1 MATKI
6 PQAQRDQRNIIAKIE
21 RIIEEMKLPLEK
33 SGSGTQVFTIKWPT
47 APARAQGYPIFLEK
61 LDTQTYSRQRKK
73 INYELKYKTK
83 TSSLK
88 SPYIELPQFPKSK
101 MKKLWI
107 QFKYTTR
114 GASFSDSYK
123 TEMGESLV
131 AWKLAYLLNGGTEKL
146 TEESLRIGSDD
157 YNEFNSK
164 IGNHVSSWNNQRLMQ
179 DCIVWF
185 SIDPKWQRSI
195 NATAAILKKN
205 ITFRTVGAWRIERP
219 DSLPKTINPYDIYN
233 KSSSKLRMTPN
244 NDKWNPGDIWFM
256 NKDGENQLTAYSR
269 DFSNQK
275 DAMDSLNDL
284 NDLNGM
290 LIHQYNLHN
299 IVGMSLKKVGDVDN
313 GYNVQFKL
321 VNSKNYFDEEVEL
334 DTSKANKGIEL
345 KSSNQDISFF
355 LKIRKVERDPKT
367 ENVTK
372 RYPWYN
378 ANNTFLKLK
387 TKAGGY
393 RLELNIKGTEARHG
407 SIGTKGY
414 QSIIWETDRTGVN
427 NLRSVQ
433 KEYPDLQFGR
443 NATDQFLSFD
453 ITSNTTPSLM
463 GLVNGYMEEIF
474 NYVNDDSHVFEMQS
488 KPDWMQSKV
497 IASELGYVVKSTGR
511 KETINSIVENL
522 YRIAASSGMVYGTT
536 SEIKKILK
544 ENDPKL
550 SGVGEREIVMNSSIH
565 AKVY

>member
-1 MATKI
+1 MTTQADQANILFEVKKI
-6 PQAQRDQRNIIAKIE
+6 ITD
-21 RIIEEMKLPLEK
+21 MKLEFKEK
-33 SGSGTQVFTIKWPT
+33 GKGTLVYTVKWPT
-47 APARAQGYPIFLEK
+47 APARAQGYPKFLEK
-61 LDTQTYSRQRKK
+61 LSSV
-73 INYELKYKTK
+73 KYGKNNKSIDYQMLFKTK

-88 SPYIELPQFPKSK
+88 SPYIELPHFPKAVR
-101 MKKLWI
+101 KKLWI
-107 QFKYTTR
+107 EFKYSTK

-123 TEMGESLV
+123 TLMGESLV
-131 AWKLAYLLNGGTEKL
+131 AWKLAYLLNGGTNDL
-146 TEESLRIGSDD
+146 TQDSLVIGSDD
-157 YNEFNSK
+157 YNDFNSK

-195 NATAAILKKN
+195 NSTAAVLKKK
-205 ITFRTVGAWRIERP
+205 ITFKTTGAWRIERP
-219 DSLPKTINPYDIYN
+219 DSLPKEINPYDIYN
-233 KSSSKLRMTPN
+233 KASSKLRMTPN

-256 NKDGENQLTAYSR
+256 NKDGENKLSEYSR
-269 DFSNQK
+269 DFSSQK

-299 IVGMSLKKVGDVDN
+299 IIGMSLKKIGDVDN

-334 DTSKANKGIEL
+334 DTSKANNGIEL

-367 ENVTK
+367 ENITK

-378 ANNTFLKLK
+378 ANNTYLKLK

-414 QSIIWETDRTGVN
+414 QSIIWETDRTGVEKLKKVQSEYS
-427 NLRSVQ
+427 NLT
-433 KEYPDLQFGR
+433 FGR
-443 NATDQFLSFD
+443 NSTDQFLSFD
-453 ITSNTTPSLM
+453 ITSRQTPALM
-463 GLVNGYMEEIF
+463 DLVNSYMGDVY
-474 NYVNDDSHVFEMQS
+474 NYVNDDSQVFEMQS

-497 IASELGYVVKSTGR
+497 IASELGYVVKSTGNSR
-511 KETINSIVENL
+511 TINAIVENL

>member
-1 MATKI
+1 MATQSDQANILFEVKKI
-6 PQAQRDQRNIIAKIE
+6 ITD
-21 RIIEEMKLPLEK
+21 MKLEFKEK
-33 SGSGTQVFTIKWPT
+33 GKGTLVYTVKWPT
-47 APARAQGYPIFLEK
+47 APARAQGYPKFLEK
-61 LDTQTYSRQRKK
+61 LSSV
-73 INYELKYKTK
+73 KYGNNNKSIDYQMMFKTK

-88 SPYIELPQFPKSK
+88 SPYIELPQFPKAVR
-101 MKKLWI
+101 KKLWI
-107 QFKYTTR
+107 EFKYSTK

-123 TEMGESLV
+123 TLMGESLV
-131 AWKLAYLLNGGTEKL
+131 AWKLAYLLNGGTNDL
-146 TEESLRIGSDD
+146 TQDSLVIGSDD
-157 YNEFNSK
+157 YNDFNSK

-195 NATAAILKKN
+195 NSTAAVLKKN
-205 ITFRTVGAWRIERP
+205 ITFKTTGAWRIERP
-219 DSLPKTINPYDIYN
+219 DSLPKEINPYDIYN
-233 KSSSKLRMTPN
+233 KASSKLRMTPN

-256 NKDGENQLTAYSR
+256 NKDGENKLSEYSR
-269 DFSNQK
+269 DFSSQK

-299 IVGMSLKKVGDVDN
+299 IIGMSLKKIGDGDN

-334 DTSKANKGIEL
+334 DTSKANNGIEL

-367 ENVTK
+367 ENITK

-378 ANNTFLKLK
+378 ANNTYLKLK

-414 QSIIWETDRTGVN
+414 QSIIWETDRTGVEKLKKVQSEYS
-427 NLRSVQ
+427 NLT
-433 KEYPDLQFGR
+433 FGR
-443 NATDQFLSFD
+443 NSTDQFLSFD
-453 ITSNTTPSLM
+453 ITSRQTPALM
-463 GLVNGYMEEIF
+463 DLVNSYMGDVY